1 MKAKLRSA
9 HIDNDKKKKKLP
21 EFFLQIIKSKENS

>member
-9 HIDNDKKKKKLP
+9 HIDNDEKKKLP
-21 EFFLQIIKSKENS
+21 EFFFFTDNKK